1 MCIAQHLAMAGGTGW
16 IMQVNYTFRYG
27 ALFKATATA
36 RERNGSD
43 TGLVTSSQNASPI
56 LSIVVHGPMNKGIV

>member
-1 MCIAQHLAMAGGTGW
+1 MP
-16 IMQVNYTFRYG
+16 VNYTFRSG
-27 ALFKATATA
+27 ALLKATATA

-56 LSIVVHGPMNKGIV
+56 SSIVIRGPMNKGKVLPK